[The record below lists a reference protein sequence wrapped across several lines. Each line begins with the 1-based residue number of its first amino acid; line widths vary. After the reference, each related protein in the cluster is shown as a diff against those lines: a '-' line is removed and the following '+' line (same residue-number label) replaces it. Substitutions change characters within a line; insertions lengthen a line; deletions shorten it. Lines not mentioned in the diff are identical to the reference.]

1 MKHHLSWR
9 RRLLSMLLALAM
21 VATVVPAT
29 AGAIGAEDTGEFLN
43 GPYLMTPKSDSM
55 VVVWAL
61 DEPVKSTHCGI
72 ELRLLAHRC
81 RVKRWLHCPIMSK

>member
-55 VVVWAL
+55 VVVWEL
-61 DEPVKSTHCGI
+61 DEPVKSTITYGTGADDMQTVDVPV
-72 ELRLLAHRC
+72 EEGA
-81 RVKRWLHCPIMSK
+81 